1 MYVILYHT
9 VFSTVVTSENMVFW
23 SHSTTV
29 TEIMIFTKK
38 NLELATR
45 YCTVHYI
52 IIKIDLW
59 NCFGKKR
66 SISLLFQFRFTA
78 FSVVLQISGSLWL
91 LSKYAYLVCRFSYV
105 TSLRVVCCKLE
116 VEHIAEVDSL
126 LDGLYPGDSGLTSP
140 NPTTHYLLAKN
151 G

>member
-1 MYVILYHT
+1 MLYHT

-38 NLELATR
+38 KSGTCNTLLHSSL
-45 YCTVHYI
+45 YHYKDRSLKLFWKK
-52 IIKIDLW
+52 KIDKLTLT
-59 NCFGKKR
+59 
-66 SISLLFQFRFTA
+66 IRFTA
-78 FSVVLQISGSLWL
+78 LSVVLQISGSLWL